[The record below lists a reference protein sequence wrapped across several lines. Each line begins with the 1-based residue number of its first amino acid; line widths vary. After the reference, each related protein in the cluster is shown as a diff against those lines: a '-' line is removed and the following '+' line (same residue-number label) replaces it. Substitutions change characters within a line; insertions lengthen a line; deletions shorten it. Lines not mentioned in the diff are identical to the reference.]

1 MNIEPEDKLEKQVEK
16 TFFTQLEA
24 RIVASLME
32 KQLTTPNNYP
42 LTLNS
47 LVLACNQKSNREPV
61 MNLTQGQV
69 EHTVNF
75 LRDKDLTGVDY
86 GGRSNHI
93 THRVMNALNLDRKTQ
108 SILTVLMLR
117 APQTLNDIK
126 MRTNR
131 MVDFED
137 VNEIKTILDK
147 MINADE
153 SYIVQIPKAP
163 GSREDRYTHTLCGKV
178 EIPQTPVGQPPSQS
192 STRSTNELE
201 SLLNRLKRLE
211 ARVEE
216 LESFNDS

>member
-1 MNIEPEDKLEKQVEK
+1 MTTEEEAKEKK
-16 TFFTQLEA
+16 PFFTQLEA
-24 RIVASLME
+24 RVVASLME

-69 EHTVNF
+69 EHTVNI
-75 LRDKDLTGVDY
+75 LRDNNLAGIDY
-86 GGRSNHI
+86 GGRANHI
-93 THRVMNALNLDRKTQ
+93 THRVMDELNLDRKAQ

-137 VNEIKTILDK
+137 VNEIKTILDE
-147 MINADE
+147 MIARED
-153 SYIVQIPKAP
+153 SYVVQIPKAS
-163 GSREDRYTHTLCGKV
+163 GSREDRYTHTLCGELKITQTQTIKSNTPQAAMPTRGV
-178 EIPQTPVGQPPSQS
+178 NEI
-192 STRSTNELE
+192 E
-201 SLLNRLKRLE
+201 SLLNRLKKLE
-211 ARVEE
+211 ARVDQLEEE
-216 LESFNDS
+216 LET